1 MSNQVGW
8 AVVGSSTFAL
18 DYVVP
23 AIRSQ
28 PDCELRAIV
37 SRQPGPVRDLL
48 GDDPVTVTSRLADLP
63 GLGAEVVHL
72 VVPAQLHRSLTLESL
87 AAGCHVLV
95 EKPMA
100 VSRDEGQEM
109 AAASRAA
116 RRLLAVG
123 SCMAWS
129 PVLARAGDLLRQ
141 GVLGPVWHA
150 GISIAFDT
158 GAHRGWRNL
167 TSTADG
173 GGALHDLGSHAI
185 DAAIRLFGDVAE
197 VTASLRTTLPGHVS
211 DDLASL
217 MLGHVS
223 GVTSHLEVAFN
234 HDCNHL
240 SVTGSAGRLSS
251 SAWLGRQFA
260 GDLQRHP
267 GQPGA
272 APPGSGPAGVI
283 DEMPGAPVTNV
294 LALQAGE
301 VAAAIRSGQIPRNA
315 DVRTG
320 LQVMAVIDAAIQSSA
335 GQRAVSVSA
344 G

>member
-8 AVVGSSTFAL
+8 AVVGSSSFAL

-23 AIRSQ
+23 ALRSQ

-37 SRQPGPVRDLL
+37 SRRPGPVRDRL
-48 GDDPVTVTSRLADLP
+48 GDHAVPVTSRLSDLP
-63 GLGAEVVHL
+63 GLGADVVHL

-100 VSRDEGQEM
+100 VSRAEGQEM
-109 AAASRAA
+109 AAAAQAA

-129 PVLARAGDLLRQ
+129 PVLARAGDLLRS
-141 GVLGPVWHA
+141 GALGPVWHA

-167 TSTADG
+167 TTTAAG

-197 VTASLRTTLPGHVS
+197 VTASLRATLPGHVS

-251 SAWLGRQFA
+251 SEWLGRQFA
-260 GDLQRHP
+260 GDLVRYP
-267 GQPGA
+267 GQQGAAQPGA
-272 APPGSGPAGVI
+272 GPGGGI
-283 DEMPGAPVTNV
+283 DEMPGAPVVNV

-301 VAAAIRSGQIPRNA
+301 VAAAIRAGRAPRNA
-315 DVRTG
+315 DLPTG
-320 LQVMAVIDAAIQSSA
+320 LQVMAVVDASIRSSA
-335 GQRAVSVSA
+335 GQRSVRLRT

>member
-1 MSNQVGW
+1 MSKKVGW

-18 DYVVP
+18 DWVVP

-28 PDCELRAIV
+28 PDCELAAIV
-37 SRQPGPVRDLL
+37 SRQPGPVRDRL
-48 GDDPVTVTSRLADLP
+48 GDDRVAVTSRLSDLP
-63 GLGAEVVHL
+63 GLGVEVVHL
-72 VVPAQLHRSLTLESL
+72 IVPAQLHRSLTLDTL
-87 AAGCHVLV
+87 ALGCHVLV

-100 VSRDEGQEM
+100 VSRAEGQEM
-109 AAASRAA
+109 AAAAQAA
-116 RRLLAVG
+116 DRLLAVG

-158 GAHRGWRNL
+158 GARRGWRNL
-167 TSTADG
+167 TSTAAG
-173 GGALHDLGSHAI
+173 GGVLHDLGAHAI
-185 DAAIRLFGDVAE
+185 DAVIRLFGDVAE
-197 VTASLRTTLPGHVS
+197 VTASLRATLPRHVS

-223 GVTSHLEVAFN
+223 GVTSHLELAFT

-251 SAWLGRQFA
+251 SEWLGRRFA
-260 GDLQRHP
+260 GDLERRSREP
-267 GQPGA
+267 DA
-272 APPGSGPAGVI
+272 APIDAGPGGVI
-283 DEMPGAPVTNV
+283 DEMPDAPVSDV

-301 VAAAIRSGQIPRNA
+301 VAAAIRAGRTPQHA
-315 DVRTG
+315 DGPTA

-335 GQRAVSVSA
+335 GKRAVSLST